1 MYTLFKN
8 QDEVFVMMPPDSA
21 LHPFRAILC
30 CAFGAK
36 CLHVVDMV
44 WSQARSAR
52 SHPATPCAHPAT
64 AWSGRRRAT
73 ASSAQPACK
82 PHVPS
87 LQPCTQPAT
96 PNPDP
101 DPDPNPNPNPNPHV
115 SQAHHDV
122 FFVDWEQPRGQQA
135 DEKLPNQV
143 SVWRSVFA
151 ANEWVKLQTSRAVH
165 VEFNLLFL
173 LFLLRGMD
181 QARY

>member
-1 MYTLFKN
+1 
-8 QDEVFVMMPPDSA
+8 
-21 LHPFRAILC
+21 
-30 CAFGAK
+30 
-36 CLHVVDMV
+36 MV
-44 WSQARSAR
+44 WPQACHHVFCPAR
-52 SHPATPCAHPAT
+52 L
-64 AWSGRRRAT
+64 
-73 ASSAQPACK
+73 Q

-135 DEKLPNQV
+135 DEQLPNQV